1 VGRRRKRA
9 AGGMGMKE
17 QAAFL
22 GQTWAG
28 SLAELSEP
36 GVAW

>member
-1 VGRRRKRA
+1 MLTSAAKVGRRRKRA

-22 GQTWAG
+22 GQT
-28 SLAELSEP
+28 
-36 GVAW
+36 